1 MDDSSQVKTIDR
13 LVRVLECFTPQRPT
27 WSLAELAAQLD
38 LPKSTLHRFLV
49 GLESHS
55 ILRRDT
61 SDKKWRLGYR
71 LFIWGSLAAE
81 STGLRQIA
89 RPVIHRLAGE
99 TGEMAILTVY
109 HNHQVICTD
118 KVETS
123 HHVRLSLEVGARRA
137 CHAGAS
143 SKILMAYLPQEEI
156 EAIIQDKGLPKLCTN
171 TITSPNKLKAELARI
186 RECGYAM
193 SIEETDPGAWGIAAP
208 ICDWRG
214 EVVGAIGIAGPT
226 LRYEQDRLKQQ
237 IAFCCQAALEVS
249 TLLATGQHIQND

>member
-13 LVRVLECFTPQRPT
+13 LVRVLECFTSERAT
-27 WSLAELAAQLD
+27 WSLAELALELD

-49 GLESHS
+49 GLEVHG
-55 ILRRDT
+55 ILRRDA
-61 SDKKWRLGYR
+61 DDRKWRLGHR

-89 RPVIHRLAGE
+89 RPIMHKLADHTGE
-99 TGEMAILTVY
+99 TTILTVY
-109 HNHQVICTD
+109 HNHVVICTD

-123 HHVRLSLEVGARRA
+123 HPVRLNLEVGARRA

-143 SKILMAYLPQEEI
+143 SKILMAYLPEEEI
-156 EAIIQDKGLPKLCTN
+156 QAIICDKGLPKLCTN
-171 TITSPNKLKAELARI
+171 TITHPKKLKAELARI

-208 ICDWRG
+208 IRDWRG
-214 EVVGAIGIAGPT
+214 EVVGAIGIAGPS
-226 LRYEQDRLKQQ
+226 LRYEEDKLKQQ
-237 IAFCCQAALEVS
+237 IALCCQAALEVS
-249 TLLATGQHIQND
+249 SLLTTGQHIQND